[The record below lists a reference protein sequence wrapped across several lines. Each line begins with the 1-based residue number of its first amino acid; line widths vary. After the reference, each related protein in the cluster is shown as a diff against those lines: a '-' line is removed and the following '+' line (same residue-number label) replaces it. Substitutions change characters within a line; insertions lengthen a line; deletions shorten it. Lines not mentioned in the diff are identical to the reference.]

1 MEEKGWKYFVV
12 LFHLLC
18 WASTISIIS
27 YWIYLYSLNED
38 STVIH
43 YKKYYHDESIQYPTL
58 SLCFKTP
65 FNKTRL
71 EDMSI
76 NINASSYLEFL
87 EGKHFRTD
95 MPHYDYQNIINNIS
109 EYIGAVNIV
118 FKENRWEIGKYIGNS
133 NYHGKGIAKNSTI
146 SMINYFKKYFPF
158 YNELYARTRE
168 DNKIN
173 IELNKRIGFTIYK
186 HVANNYILMKKI
198 I

>member
-1 MEEKGWKYFVV
+1 MSSEFLKKKQ
-12 LFHLLC
+12 LLL
-18 WASTISIIS
+18 SKNNIPENVRSKDNQIFS
-27 YWIYLYSLNED
+27 FEWITNCSSDLILKLRNAEN
-38 STVIH
+38 VI
-43 YKKYYHDESIQYPTL
+43 E
-58 SLCFKTP
+58 
-65 FNKTRL
+65 
-71 EDMSI
+71 
-76 NINASSYLEFL
+76 YLEKNKKITKETHL
-87 EGKHFRTD
+87 EFIDKYSNLMRLDFI
-95 MPHYDYQNIINNIS
+95 IINNIS